1 MFWVV
6 PPTLPSYST
15 RCGGVGHV
23 LPQYLVSVMENYL
36 DQIWWLDIYTR
47 LFIALGDNTV
57 QSSTQATYLPITALS
72 HQGWGVSCILLGKD
86 IKYPYIS
93 KPRVKKTF
101 QDSHWYKATGWYVRL
116 QHICMM

>member
-47 LFIALGDNTV
+47 LFIALGDDTV
-57 QSSTQATYLPITALS
+57 QSSTQLPICPLQLYLTKGGGIMYS
-72 HQGWGVSCILLGKD
+72 
-86 IKYPYIS
+86 
-93 KPRVKKTF
+93 PR
-101 QDSHWYKATGWYVRL
+101 
-116 QHICMM
+116 